1 MNTPD
6 NSPLLVTKR
15 RVIAAFEAHLQ
26 GTLEST
32 LSVENTLRDG
42 SASEDESSSD
52 RLGNKQEEMMDDV
65 VLHDSIA
72 SDAKD
77 RLLAL
82 HGLNTDT
89 ALDTV
94 EVGALVITNQV
105 NLLICAA
112 IEPMTVDGVR
122 YSGISAEAP
131 VGQALLGKKVGD
143 SVEVNGRSFKIEA
156 IA

>member
-32 LSVENTLRDG
+32 LNVENILRDG
-42 SASEDESSSD
+42 SANEDESSSD

-65 VLHDSIA
+65 VLHDGIA
-72 SDAKD
+72 GDAKD

-82 HGLNTDT
+82 HSLNTDA

-94 EVGALVITNQV
+94 EVGALVITSQAR
-105 NLLICAA
+105 LLICAA
-112 IEPMTVDGVR
+112 IEPVEVDGER
-122 YSGISAEAP
+122 YAGVSAEAP
-131 VGQALLGKKVGD
+131 VVQALLGKKVGD

>member
-26 GTLEST
+26 GTLEFT
-32 LSVENTLRDG
+32 LNVESILRDG

-72 SDAKD
+72 GDAKD

-82 HGLNTDT
+82 HGLNTDAT
-89 ALDTV
+89 LDTV
-94 EVGALVITNQV
+94 EVGALVITNQARM
-105 NLLICAA
+105 LICAA
-112 IEPMTVDGVR
+112 IEPVEVDGVR
-122 YSGISAEAP
+122 YSGVSVDAP
-131 VGQALLGKKVGD
+131 VVQALLGKKVGD